1 MKRLCVSVCVA
12 LLTLS
17 SLPARAQDAADLS
30 QLRALDDCLLYTGIF
45 IGMMEDGNNPSDAD
59 RELYNQLGG
68 VAEDI
73 LDSSN
78 ALADKLGKGVQD
90 AIVAEEH
97 AKLERR
103 MDPYRG
109 QPNAAAGL
117 RAEFTPD
124 IRACV
129 VLGRTLR

>member
-12 LLTLS
+12 LLSVS

-30 QLRALDDCLLYTGIF
+30 QLRAMDDCLLYTGVF
-45 IGMMEDGNNPSDAD
+45 IGVMEDTDNPSEAD
-59 RELYNQLGG
+59 RELYNQLGS
-68 VAEDI
+68 VVEDI
-73 LDSSN
+73 LDTSN
-78 ALADKLGKGVQD
+78 ALAEKLGKDVQD

-109 QPNAAAGL
+109 KPDAAAGL

-124 IRACV
+124 VRACV
-129 VLGRTLR
+129 VRGRMLR